1 MSLQIYILVQ
11 LMLQVKKKNPRD
23 KHSDDG
29 ITQIM
34 SMHIQLF

>member
-11 LMLQVKKKNPRD
+11 LMLQLKKNPRD

-29 ITQIM
+29 ITQII
-34 SMHIQLF
+34 SMHIHLF